1 LSQSPRSRPR
11 RGVDRS
17 KQRIPTRAA
26 IALGV
31 LLIAS
36 GGLLVS
42 PLGQAF
48 GVATAPAPT
57 PAQVDPE
64 GFDPA
69 GPTLPTL
76 SSEQKQVALAI
87 ARAYPAVRAL
97 TSNRSVSALVVPWY
111 TLETRQ
117 LLGAG
122 IDLTWNEPVQVSA
135 ARWPTL
141 FYDETETVSPPY
153 QATTATVEA
162 TGLTGVHLSID
173 LAKGR
178 VLGMQALPGARVAS
192 FRVDPGFRNTLPP
205 QPTTP
210 R

>member
-1 LSQSPRSRPR
+1 
-11 RGVDRS
+11 V
-17 KQRIPTRAA
+17 A

-31 LLIAS
+31 LLAAS
-36 GGLLVS
+36 GGVLVS

-48 GVATAPAPT
+48 GVATAPAPA

-76 SSEQKQVALAI
+76 SSEQKQIALAI
-87 ARAYPAVRAL
+87 ARAHPAVRAL
-97 TSNRSVSALVVPWY
+97 ISNRSVSALVVPWY

-122 IDLTWNEPVQVSA
+122 IDLTWKEPVHVSA

-162 TGLTGVHLSID
+162 TGVTGVHLSID
-173 LAKGR
+173 LTKGL
-178 VLGMQALPGARVAS
+178 VLGMHAMPGAQVTSVRVE
-192 FRVDPGFRNTLPP
+192 PGFRNNLPP
-205 QPTTP
+205 QPTKP